1 MRVAALNHAL
11 RGIDREKVRLHV
23 CWGSFHGPHEFDLP
37 LKDFVDIL
45 FKVAA
50 SSYSIEASNPRHEH
64 EWNVFEKFKLPA
76 GATLI
81 PGVVGHC
88 TNFIE
93 HPELIA
99 QRLLRYAK
107 LVGKENVMAG
117 TDCGLGHRTAT
128 PSVCWAKL
136 HAMSEGAKLAT
147 RELWGK

>member
-1 MRVAALNHAL
+1 M
-11 RGIDREKVRLHV
+11 
-23 CWGSFHGPHEFDLP
+23 
-37 LKDFVDIL
+37 
-45 FKVAA
+45 
-50 SSYSIEASNPRHEH
+50 
-64 EWNVFEKFKLPA
+64 FETVKLPA
-76 GATLI
+76 GATVI

-99 QRLLRYAK
+99 QRLVRYAN

-136 HAMSEGAKLAT
+136 NAMAQGAKLAT
-147 RELWGK
+147 KQLWGK